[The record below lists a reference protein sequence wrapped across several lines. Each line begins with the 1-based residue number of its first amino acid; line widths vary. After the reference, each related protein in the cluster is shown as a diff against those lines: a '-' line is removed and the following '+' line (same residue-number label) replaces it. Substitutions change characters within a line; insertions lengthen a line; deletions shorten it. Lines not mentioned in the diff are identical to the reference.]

1 MEAMTIV
8 KQVLPV
14 ASAGAVAFIAYRL
27 SMDLLS
33 ARRGVSG
40 RVAALVGLTKN
51 EEKVAFGS
59 EEHRLRLAFRKLGLD
74 VVGREKTYLTVARL
88 LAGFVVFLAIRV
100 LLGLPLFVSLVGFAG
115 GWIVVSGMV
124 DGIWAEVKQ
133 QIETEI
139 PQFLTGLSSTV
150 QVTPNVLQAV
160 EDELRT
166 LRAGGALQTWLKDEF
181 LPRCQREGFDAL
193 DGLTQEAFGLSSSL
207 GVIVFL
213 IGRLWKTGG
222 KEWETAFEMAS
233 KNLEGVLD
241 ARVLGQATGKS
252 AKNSVKLIAG
262 ITALVMV
269 MILRNGALQGAVQMP
284 LVQIAYVVIVLM
296 MLFGWNFMNKL
307 IDEAF

>member
-1 MEAMTIV
+1 MDAHLILRQIAPLV
-8 KQVLPV
+8 G
-14 ASAGAVAFIAYRL
+14 AGAVAFIAYRL
-27 SMDLLS
+27 GQGMQMRTR
-33 ARRGVSG
+33 AEK
-40 RVAALVGLTKN
+40 RVAALTGLREQ

-59 EEHRLRLAFRKLGLD
+59 EEHRLRLAFRKLGLN
-74 VVGREKTYLTVARL
+74 VAGHERTALTLARV
-88 LAGFVVFLAIRV
+88 LAGVVVFLAVRG
-100 LLGLPLFVSLVGFAG
+100 LLGLPFFTSLIGFVG
-115 GWIVVSGMV
+115 GWIIVNGMV
-124 DGIWAEVKQ
+124 AGAWAEVRQ
-133 QIETEI
+133 QIEAEI

-166 LRAGGALQTWLKDEF
+166 LKADGALQTWLKEEF
-181 LPRCQREGFDAL
+181 LPRCQREGFEAL
-193 DGLTQEAFGLSSSL
+193 DGLTREAFGLSSSL

-213 IGRLWKTGG
+213 IGRLWRTGG
-222 KEWETAFEMAS
+222 KEWERAFEMAS
-233 KNLEGVLD
+233 HNLEGVLD

-269 MILRNGALQGAVQMP
+269 MILRNPALSSAVQMP
-284 LVQIAYVVIVLM
+284 IVQIAYVGIVLM

>member
-1 MEAMTIV
+1 MEAAAILR
-8 KQVLPV
+8 QAAPLIG
-14 ASAGAVAFIAYRL
+14 AGAAAFIAYRL
-27 SMDLLS
+27 GVGLSS
-33 ARRGVSG
+33 ARGAASG
-40 RVAALVGLTKN
+40 RVAALVGVVS
-51 EEKVAFGS
+51 EEQKAAFGS
-59 EEHRLRLAFRKLGLD
+59 EEHRLRLAFRKLGLN
-74 VVGREKTYLTVARL
+74 VAGREKTALTLARL
-88 LAGFVVFLAIRV
+88 LAGFGVFLAIRA
-100 LLGLPLFVSLVGFAG
+100 LLGLPLLVSLVGFAG
-115 GWIVVSGMV
+115 GWIVVNGMV
-124 DGIWAEVKQ
+124 NGAWAEVKQ
-133 QIETEI
+133 QIEAEI

-166 LRAGGALQTWLKDEF
+166 LRAGGALQTWLRDEF

-193 DGLTQEAFGLSSSL
+193 DGLTREAFGLSSSL

-222 KEWETAFEMAS
+222 KEWESAFEMATR
-233 KNLEGVLD
+233 NLEGVLD
-241 ARVLGQATGKS
+241 ARILGQATGKS